1 MFEMDKSKQVLVWR
15 DGKHVVKTLPL
26 SYGGRVGR
34 TTTNNKEEFDL
45 YKRLVSTAKE
55 AKEHA

>member
-1 MFEMDKSKQVLVWR
+1 MDKSKQVLVWR

-34 TTTNNKEEFDL
+34 TTTNNKEAFDL

-55 AKEHA
+55 VKEHA